1 MYVALTIFLFFVA
14 LSAVA
19 IVLGNSPETYSPP
32 VELVSAA
39 SIAVVSLILLTLSV
53 FLLKREVRENKKA
66 ERGPDA

>member
-1 MYVALTIFLFFVA
+1 MA

-19 IVLGNSPETYSPP
+19 VVLGNSPEAYSPP

-53 FLLKREVRENKKA
+53 YLLKREVREKKKA

>member
-1 MYVALTIFLFFVA
+1 MYVALTIFLFFVT

-19 IVLGNSPETYSPP
+19 VVLGNSSETYSPP
-32 VELVSAA
+32 VELISAA

-53 FLLKREVRENKKA
+53 FLLQRDRDKNKA